1 MNRAAPLSEKSL
13 ESEQSEDIRRCENL
27 NHFTLTLGF
36 IMADLRTTKSLD
48 IVETLVSMIADQTN
62 EARSSAAFNRW
73 IEVQKSFWRYSWN
86 NTLLMAYQAKGYG
99 FPLTRVAGSTKW
111 QSMGRKVTGAAWGQR
126 LWILAPVFK
135 KIEDKST
142 GETRNLLTGFRSV
155 YVFDQSQTEGDDLPK
170 LDSAAKG
177 GDAGLVAALE
187 GEFARKGIDLS
198 YFSPALM
205 RASHGGALGVSM
217 GKTVR
222 ILDTLQGA
230 ERASV
235 LAHELAHS
243 ILHFKD
249 GSSLDRDHSTSTMEI
264 EAESISACILGAW
277 GLDWRPQAMYLAAWG
292 GDKTRVR
299 ESMGRIASTAK
310 SILERILPAEE

>member
-1 MNRAAPLSEKSL
+1 MA
-13 ESEQSEDIRRCENL
+13 DIRTE
-27 NHFTLTLGF
+27 
-36 IMADLRTTKSLD
+36 KSLD

-62 EARSSAAFNRW
+62 EAKASAAFTRW

-86 NTLLMAYQAKGYG
+86 NTLLMAYQAKSYG

-111 QSMGRKVTGAAWGQR
+111 QAMGRKVTGQAWGQR

-155 YVFDQSQTEGDDLPK
+155 YVFDQSQTEGEDLPK

-177 GDAGLVAALE
+177 GDNGLIAALE

-299 ESMGRIASTAK
+299 ESMGRIAGTAK
-310 SILERILPAEE
+310 SILERILPTEE